1 MSGEHVR
8 LDVLRVRSVRDS
20 EVKLSG
26 KRLNTWCLVF
36 LQTGSSRV
44 FVVGPNKQV
53 VRSFQPVIPLFLESM
68 GAGV

>member
-26 KRLNTWCLVF
+26 KRLNTWYLVF
-36 LQTGSSRV
+36 LQTGSSR
-44 FVVGPNKQV
+44 V